1 LLGDLTADGMA
12 VVLVE
17 HDVPLVME
25 TCAQIHVLDFGH
37 IIASG
42 TPEQIKQDRG
52 VLEAYL
58 GAGQGA
64 ER

>member
-1 LLGDLTADGMA
+1 
-12 VVLVE
+12 
-17 HDVPLVME
+17 ME
-25 TCAQIHVLDFGH
+25 TCAQIHVLDFGK

-52 VLEAYL
+52 VLAAYL

>member
-1 LLGDLTADGMA
+1 MA

-25 TCAQIHVLDFGH
+25 TCAQIHVLDFGN

-52 VLEAYL
+52 VLDAYL